1 MEELGEQIELLQM
14 LHVAIELFY
23 AKRNVRNTRCM

>member
-1 MEELGEQIELLQM
+1 MEELGEQMKLLQM
-14 LHVAIELFY
+14 LHGTKELFY